1 MTNLINDALKQMKQK
16 KKVTEEE
23 VNQFIRSVDT
33 DNDAKIN
40 KKELFEIFKKV
51 ITNGRWLMIIILC
64 FIMFDHNCWYYWIYI
79 NMVMSL
85 FYRCFKFY
93 RKNCGITF

>member
-1 MTNLINDALKQMKQK
+1 VTNLINDALKQMKQK

-51 ITNGRWLMIIILC
+51 ITNGR
-64 FIMFDHNCWYYWIYI
+64 
-79 NMVMSL
+79 
-85 FYRCFKFY
+85 
-93 RKNCGITF
+93 

>member
-1 MTNLINDALKQMKQK
+1 MKQK

-40 KKELFEIFKKV
+40 KKELFEIFRKV
-51 ITNGRWLMIIILC
+51 ITNGRWLMIIIYVSLC
-64 FIMFDHNCWYYWIYI
+64 LIIIVDITGYI
-79 NMVMSL
+79 
-85 FYRCFKFY
+85 
-93 RKNCGITF
+93 

>member
-40 KKELFEIFKKV
+40 KKELFEIFRKV
-51 ITNGRWLMIIILC
+51 ITNGRWLMIIIYVSLC
-64 FIMFDHNCWYYWIYI
+64 LIIIVDITGYI
-79 NMVMSL
+79 
-85 FYRCFKFY
+85 
-93 RKNCGITF
+93 

>member
-1 MTNLINDALKQMKQK
+1 MKQK

-51 ITNGRWLMIIILC
+51 ITNGRWLMIIIYVSLC
-64 FIMFDHNCWYYWIYI
+64 LIIIVDITGYI
-79 NMVMSL
+79 
-85 FYRCFKFY
+85 
-93 RKNCGITF
+93 